1 MSFYVEIMTPE
12 RSFFTGEIENLIV
25 KTPEGEM
32 GILTNHTPMVVSVS
46 IGTIKIKQDNE
57 WIEAVLSEG
66 FMEIKNEK
74 TIILVDTA
82 EWPHEIDIN
91 RANEAKQRAEERL
104 QRQLSYQEYLS
115 SKSAIARAMERLKIA
130 KKIN

>member
-1 MSFYVEIMTPE
+1 MTPE